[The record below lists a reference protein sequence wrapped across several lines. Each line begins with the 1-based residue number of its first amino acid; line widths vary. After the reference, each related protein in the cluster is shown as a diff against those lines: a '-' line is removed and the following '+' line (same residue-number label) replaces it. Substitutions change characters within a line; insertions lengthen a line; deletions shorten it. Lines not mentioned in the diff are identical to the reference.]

1 MSFRDFLIHAY
12 DRVDP
17 DQGAHFTVGV
27 ASSPGRPCRTGGK
40 RANWDSRSNAPNAGG
55 APHLPSSPL
64 RRRLI
69 GLAAGLAFG
78 LGLVRPG
85 LGADALTVFAAAS
98 LKNAMDE
105 IAAAFERE
113 TGHAATMSLAGSS
126 ALARQI
132 RHGAPA
138 DIFISANPD
147 WMDVLEQDG
156 LIDPES
162 RFDLLG
168 NSIVLIAHGRDARA
182 VEIGPGA
189 DIAGM
194 LGEGRLAMTFV
205 DAVPAGIYGK
215 AALESL
221 GVWEAVAPKAAQ
233 ADNVRAA
240 LALVSSGEAPL
251 GIVYA
256 TDAAADDNVTVVG
269 AFPAGSHPPIVYP
282 AAAVAASRNPLNAR
296 FLAWL
301 RGPAA
306 RAAFE
311 RQGFVT
317 AFE

>member
-1 MSFRDFLIHAY
+1 MPFSPARRCLIA
-12 DRVDP
+12 
-17 DQGAHFTVGV
+17 F
-27 ASSPGRPCRTGGK
+27 
-40 RANWDSRSNAPNAGG
+40 
-55 APHLPSSPL
+55 
-64 RRRLI
+64 
-69 GLAAGLAFG
+69 AAGLG
-78 LGLVRPG
+78 LCLGLARPG
-85 LGADALTVFAAAS
+85 FGADAITVFAAAS

-105 IAAAFERE
+105 IAAGFEQE
-113 TGHAATMSLAGSS
+113 AGHAVTVSLAGSS

-132 RHGAPA
+132 QHGAPA

-147 WMDVLEQDG
+147 WMDALERDG
-156 LIDPES
+156 FIEPDS
-162 RFDLLG
+162 RFDLLR
-168 NSIVLIAHGRDARA
+168 NTIVLIAHGRDARP
-182 VEIGPGA
+182 VEIRPGL

-215 AALESL
+215 AALRAL
-221 GVWEAVAPKAAQ
+221 GVWEAVRSKVAQ

-256 TDAAADDNVTVVG
+256 TDAAADDKVTVVG
-269 AFPAGSHPPIVYP
+269 AFPARSHPPIVYP

-296 FLAWL
+296 FLSWL

-306 RAAFE
+306 RKAFE